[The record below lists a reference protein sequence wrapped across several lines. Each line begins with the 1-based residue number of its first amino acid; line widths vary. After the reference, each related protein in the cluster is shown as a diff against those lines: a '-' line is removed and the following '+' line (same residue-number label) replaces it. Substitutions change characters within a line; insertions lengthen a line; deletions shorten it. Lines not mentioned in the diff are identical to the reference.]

1 MKIKNNNLS
10 RKKKGGV
17 GKSSKSKN
25 TAIKASTTK
34 KKPKLSSNNDERYI
48 YITNERK
55 ISFPYGSFQR
65 AFYGYTKHDLEEL
78 NDRKIRKIY
87 IDWRNYESER
97 RRSLRHG
104 RTPKSK
110 KTTKYRESYDSPV
123 DFAVSPTQKGDININ
138 EPPIGFTPIKLPPPN
153 NKQSISN
160 SNNLELFPPFEEE
173 LHSTQIHDID
183 INDLIEELE
192 KNKSK

>member
-1 MKIKNNNLS
+1 MKINKLS
-10 RKKKGGV
+10 RKQKGGV
-17 GKSSKSKN
+17 GRSSKSKK
-25 TAIKASTTK
+25 TAIKASTAK

-48 YITNERK
+48 YITNERN
-55 ISFPYGSFQR
+55 ISFPYGSFYR
-65 AFYGYTKHDLEEL
+65 AFTGYTKADLEVL
-78 NDRKIRKIY
+78 DDRKIRKIY

-97 RRSLRHG
+97 RRSLRYG
-104 RTPKSK
+104 RPPKSK

-123 DFAVSPTQKGDININ
+123 DFVVSPTQKGDININ
-138 EPPIGFTPIKLPPPN
+138 APPVGFTPIKLPPPN
-153 NKQSISN
+153 NKQSMSN

>member
-1 MKIKNNNLS
+1 MKINKLS

-17 GKSSKSKN
+17 GKSLKSKK

-48 YITNERK
+48 YITKKRK

-65 AFYGYTKHDLEEL
+65 AFYGYTKADLEVL
-78 NDRKIRKIY
+78 DDHQINQVY
-87 IDWRNYESER
+87 IDWRKYESER
-97 RRSLRHG
+97 RRSLRYG

-110 KTTKYRESYDSPV
+110 KTPKYRESYDSPV

-138 EPPIGFTPIKLPPPN
+138 EPPVGFTPIKLPPPLPD
-153 NKQSISN
+153 KAYTSDS
-160 SNNLELFPPFEEE
+160 ELFPPIQEE
-173 LHSTQIHDID
+173 LGSKQIAD
-183 INDLIEELE
+183 INDLIAELE
-192 KNKSK
+192 KNVSK